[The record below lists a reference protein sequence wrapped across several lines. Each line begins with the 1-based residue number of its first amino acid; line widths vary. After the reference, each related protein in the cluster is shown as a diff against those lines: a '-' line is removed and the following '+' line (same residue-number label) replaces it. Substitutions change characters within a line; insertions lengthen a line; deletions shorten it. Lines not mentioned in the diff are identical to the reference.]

1 MPIFLQPKNN
11 ASSLYGFK
19 SVLIVTCPVCPA
31 VSLAIQQKKPYM
43 ELLRH
48 FLATGALRE
57 QVAGLK
63 ADLEQRGIRTGTF
76 TSYLPLP
83 LMCLWSA
90 GQRRRLLRKARGY
103 QAIAILGC
111 DAATVNARD
120 ALVSLGCEIVQMMQ
134 VAGIV
139 TAIPA
144 FEQGLDLKL
153 NTIGKD
159 CVVWPA
165 LPAAAADPRPLDPQ
179 ARV

>member
-43 ELLRH
+43 QFLRH

-57 QVAGLK
+57 EVASLK
-63 ADLEQRGIRTGTF
+63 ADLEQRGIRTGSF

-83 LMCLWSA
+83 LMCLWSK
-90 GQRRRLLRKARGY
+90 GQRRRLLKKARGY

-120 ALVSLGCEIVQMMQ
+120 ALASVGCEIVQMMQ

-159 CVVWPA
+159 CVTWPA
-165 LPAAAADPRPLDPQ
+165 LPAAADPRPLDPQ